1 MKLKIFYG
9 KIRKKNEK
17 VIPMKNIVLI
27 TGASRGIGAKTAIY
41 FAEQGFDVAI
51 NFEKNE
57 TAAKEVAEKIESFGR
72 RALLV
77 QGDVSNPDVAKRI
90 AETVQKELGT
100 IGVLVNN
107 AGISK
112 QALFTDITPE
122 EASRIYEVNVGG
134 MFYMT
139 SAVLPQMIH
148 EKSGSIINV
157 SSIWGLCGASCEVH
171 YSASKAAVIGATKA
185 LAKELA
191 PSNIRVNCVA
201 PGVIQTDMNAH
212 LSKEDMEILKDE
224 TPLGKIGTPED
235 VAKAIFF
242 LASDEFSSFTTGQIL
257 SPNGGFFI

>member
-1 MKLKIFYG
+1 
-9 KIRKKNEK
+9 
-17 VIPMKNIVLI
+17 MKNIVLI
-27 TGASRGIGAKTAIY
+27 TGASRGIGAETAIY
-41 FAEQGFDVAI
+41 FAKQGFDVAI

-57 TAAKEVAEKIESFGR
+57 TAAKKVAEKIESIGR

-77 QGDVSNPDVAKRI
+77 QGDISCPEQAKRI
-90 AETVQKELGT
+90 VEKTQKELGT

-112 QALFTDITPE
+112 QALFTDVTPE

-134 MFYMT
+134 MFNMI

-148 EKSGSIINV
+148 EKKGSIVNI
-157 SSIWGLCGASCEVH
+157 SSVWGLSGASCEVH

-185 LAKELA
+185 LAQELA
-191 PSNIRVNCVA
+191 PSGLRVNCVA
-201 PGVIQTDMNAH
+201 PGMIETDMNAH
-212 LSKEDMEILKDE
+212 LSKEDMENLKNE

-242 LASDEFSSFTTGQIL
+242 LASDEFSPFTTGQVL
-257 SPNGGFFI
+257 SPNGGFLI